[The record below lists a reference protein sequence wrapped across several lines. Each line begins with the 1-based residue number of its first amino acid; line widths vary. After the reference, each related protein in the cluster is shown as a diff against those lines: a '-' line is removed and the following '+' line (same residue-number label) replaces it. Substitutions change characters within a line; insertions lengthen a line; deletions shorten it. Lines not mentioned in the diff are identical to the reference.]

1 MILFRS
7 RLIFGIIKKIF
18 SSLFAAVYAIIS
30 MLNLQVTFLV
40 FLIGIILYLTGTFEN
55 KVYLVIFYFFVILS
69 IVFSI
74 YGTIKKLLGLGKKVS
89 KKKNIQIMDS
99 EQEDKAQVE
108 EVEQQDIEKNTYPK
122 YYKVRQRENA
132 VMAEYED
139 RYELYEKKNGVW
151 IKIRTDDKR

>member
-108 EVEQQDIEKNTYPK
+108 EVEQQNIEKKTYPK